1 MKGDFFNH
9 IVRWIAG
16 IGIGLALLAAGDN
29 TVRCQ
34 QPWNFTS
41 LDEACRDD
49 AWLVLPPDSIRL
61 AVERSAKRAVE
72 YNTSYHISGP
82 YRTLTGRW
90 VRFQNDDADF
100 RVAEEVAA
108 LLLPYMVSHR
118 YWSERYRGWTNWTFV
133 DMNQVT
139 TLVDVDTADHRYGHF
154 SPLGWHGYTFQ
165 PSEEWPVV
173 FTISTNTGQRQTL
186 TLRAMERLA
195 KWGAFNTYDE
205 MKARMRR
212 EEEQQ
217 RREAARANLLQREID
232 SLAGIAQWA
241 GRQADSLLVEL
252 QDDSL
257 AAVAEQNRAEVE
269 RAKARMNRDE
279 IFIMNIKPA
288 HSEYMFGLEYNFYN
302 CFQKTITKIEITV
315 TPYNDRSRVQEDKF
329 HRSVR
334 TVRCMGPIRPESPAQ
349 YLFDELFWD
358 DKGRIKYMRTTSIT
372 FHFTDGT
379 TKSYNGYNQIMKHS
393 LK

>member
-1 MKGDFFNH
+1 MKKLFLY
-9 IVRWIAG
+9 IAVS
-16 IGIGLALLAAGDN
+16 LFAFHFSLCRA
-29 TVRCQ
+29 Q

-41 LDEACRDD
+41 LDEACRDE
-49 AWLVLPPDSIRL
+49 AWIVLPPDSVRI
-61 AVERSAKRAVE
+61 AVEKAARQTVVFNA
-72 YNTSYHISGP
+72 SYHISGP
-82 YRTLTGRW
+82 YKTLGRSMI
-90 VRFQNDDADF
+90 RFQNSDNDF
-100 RVAEEVAA
+100 RVPEDVAA
-108 LLLPYMVSHR
+108 QLLPYMVSHSYWRDR
-118 YWSERYRGWTNWTFV
+118 YSNWTNWTFI

-139 TLVDVDTADHRYGHF
+139 SLVDVDTTDRRYGHF

-173 FTISTNTGQRQTL
+173 FTIITNTGQRQTL

-205 MKARMRR
+205 MHARMLY
-212 EEEQQ
+212 EAELQ
-217 RREAARANLLQREID
+217 RREMARADSLQRQID
-232 SLAGIAQWA
+232 SLANIASWA
-241 GRQADSLLVEL
+241 ERQADSILTEL

-269 RAKARMNRDE
+269 RAKERMNRDE

-288 HSEYMFGLEYNFYN
+288 RSEYMFGLEYNFYN
-302 CFQKTITKIEITV
+302 CFRKTITKIEITV

-334 TVRCMGPIRPESPAQ
+334 TVRCMGPIRPGSPAQ
-349 YLFDELFWD
+349 YLFDELFWEEHS
-358 DKGRIKYMRTTSIT
+358 RIKYMRTTSIT

-379 TKSYNGYNQIMKHS
+379 TKSYNGYNNIMKHC